1 MPKEIEK
8 EMKLIPATN
17 GFHRPHSVSNV
28 NSKYFGD
35 NNYTAHNIR
44 IALSQPILITTKN
57 REHTTK
63 SFGSGFMNRRDIF
76 YQGSVDNLRKRP
88 LVIKL
93 NFKFLFYI

>member
-1 MPKEIEK
+1 MQKESKTETK
-8 EMKLIPATN
+8 TLQLN

-44 IALSQPILITTKN
+44 IALSQPILITKN
-57 REHTTK
+57 RENTTK

-76 YQGSVDNLRKRP
+76 YQGSVDNLRHRP
-88 LVIKL
+88 LVKS
-93 NFKFLFYI
+93 FFFYF